1 MRAVNERRGSGE
13 HEAGGPHDHRAE
25 APRAQLRCHRAAGY
39 ELPQGGAVL
48 GVRVCEGGVLQLP
61 PQGVDLGLE
70 RVEGGQGRCNRGRE
84 ARGGLGDEPGYRVCL
99 AEGGV
104 ERESGGHDRERLLA
118 ADEGVRGA

>member
-1 MRAVNERRGSGE
+1 MNERRGSGE
-13 HEAGGPHDHRAE
+13 READGPHDHRAK
-25 APRAQLRCHRAAGY
+25 APRVQLRSHRAAGN
-39 ELPQGGAVL
+39 EFPQGGAVL
-48 GVRVCEGGVLQLP
+48 SVGICEGGVLQLP

-70 RVEGGQGRCNRGRE
+70 RVQGDQGARDRGRE

-104 ERESGGHDRERLLA
+104 EREPGGYDRLLA